1 MSASQPIL
9 TPSAQAEFLAKQ
21 ARAFLADRAIEQAAR
36 EQVPLSDIEKRML
49 TFSETIDAEP
59 DYAASAAFDEQ
70 CNEEEYEAKVAGLL
84 KRAYARDK
92 ENSNL
97 GLWKAALR
105 ALRDQD
111 CYILVMVN
119 QARLGS
125 ADSKLRGQRDFAIVF
140 AFLCIGAIGGY
151 VVLVQGKSEWA
162 ALWAFALLIL
172 GLWELE
178 RILDRGAW

>member
-1 MSASQPIL
+1 VSGIQPIL
-9 TPSAQAEFLAKQ
+9 TPSTQSEFLAKQ
-21 ARAFLADRAIEQAAR
+21 ARAFLADRVIEQAAR
-36 EQVPLSDIEKRML
+36 EQVPLSHIEKRML
-49 TFSETIDAEP
+49 TFSETMDAEP

-92 ENSNL
+92 ENNNL

-111 CYILVMVN
+111 CYVLVMVD

-125 ADSKLRGQRDFAIVF
+125 TDSKLWGKQDFAIIL
-140 AFLCIGAIGGY
+140 AFLCVGAFGGY
-151 VVLVQGKSEWA
+151 VVLVQGNRGWTE
-162 ALWAFALLIL
+162 LWVFALLVL
-172 GLWELE
+172 ALWEIR
-178 RILDRGAW
+178 RIRAPHA

>member
-1 MSASQPIL
+1 MSGIQPKL
-9 TPSAQAEFLAKQ
+9 TPSTQSEFLAKQ
-21 ARAFLADRAIEQAAR
+21 ARAFLADRVIEQAAR

-49 TFSETIDAEP
+49 TFSETMDAEP
-59 DYAASAAFDEQ
+59 DYAAPAAFDEQ
-70 CNEEEYEAKVAGLL
+70 CDEEEYEAKVAGLL

-105 ALRDQD
+105 ALRNQD
-111 CYILVMVN
+111 CYILVMVD

-125 ADSKLRGQRDFAIVF
+125 TDSKLWGKQDFAIIL

-151 VVLVQGKSEWA
+151 VVVQGNGGWTKLWVFA
-162 ALWAFALLIL
+162 MLALALWEINRIR
-172 GLWELE
+172 E
-178 RILDRGAW
+178 RRA